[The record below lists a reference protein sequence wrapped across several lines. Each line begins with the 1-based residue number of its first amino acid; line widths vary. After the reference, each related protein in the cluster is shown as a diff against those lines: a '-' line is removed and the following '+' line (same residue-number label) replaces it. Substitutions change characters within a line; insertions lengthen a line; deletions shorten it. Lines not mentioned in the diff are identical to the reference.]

1 MKEHRYPPRE
11 LAGDYARAAVGVA
24 ATLGPLLFLPTSP
37 VILWILA
44 GFGALFVVF
53 AARTALRHL
62 TVVRI
67 DDMGIA
73 SIGPWGVSLRWDD
86 LKGMALSYYST
97 RRDRTRGWMQLSVR
111 GSGRAL
117 RLDSTIEGFNEIVAR
132 AARSAEANRVALS
145 PATAGNLAA
154 LGIAGEAA
162 AATAAGRAETTH
174 A

>member
-1 MKEHRYPPRE
+1 VKEHRYPPRE

-24 ATLGPLLFLPTSP
+24 ATAGPLVLLPTSP
-37 VILWILA
+37 VIMWILA

-53 AARTALRHL
+53 AARTALRHM

-67 DDMGIA
+67 DDAGIA
-73 SIGPWGVSLRWDD
+73 SVGPWPVSLRWDE

-111 GSGRAL
+111 GTGRAL
-117 RLDSTIEGFNEIVAR
+117 RLDSTIEGFTEIVAR

-154 LGIAGEAA
+154 LGLAAEAA